1 MGLIR
6 LLEIS
11 ACRLPLRLVDPAEN
25 SPSLSLSLAL
35 SRSFSLSLSVCLTE
49 AGVRYSLLVYDT
61 FRRKRGDRGK
71 GSGGS
76 CVTKCDARK
85 NRGEN
90 V

>member
-25 SPSLSLSLAL
+25 SPSLLFSLDL
-35 SRSFSLSLSVCLTE
+35 SRSFSLSLCLTE